1 MGGTECGRREK
12 KIGEGR
18 ESEGRDKNGIKCTSF
33 LALFPG
39 TRPTSCRS
47 LAVWQELGE
56 GLGMRLY
63 FFLYK
68 PISNAYLD
76 S

>member
-1 MGGTECGRREK
+1 MGGTECGKREK

-18 ESEGRDKNGIKCTSF
+18 ESEGRGTRISF

-39 TRPTSCRS
+39 PHPTSCRS

-63 FFLYK
+63 FFL
-68 PISNAYLD
+68 
-76 S
+76 